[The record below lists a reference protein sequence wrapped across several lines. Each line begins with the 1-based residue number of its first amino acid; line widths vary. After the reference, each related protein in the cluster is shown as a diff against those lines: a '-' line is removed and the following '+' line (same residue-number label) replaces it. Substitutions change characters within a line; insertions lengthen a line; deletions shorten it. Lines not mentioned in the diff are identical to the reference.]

1 MNVNA
6 PECRRAM
13 TLSDCS
19 TNSTLADAFLIRIAS
34 GALEEAWIAFDA
46 VLSVR

>member
-6 PECRRAM
+6 TGCRCAV

-19 TNSTLADAFLIRIAS
+19 TNGSLADAFLIRIAS